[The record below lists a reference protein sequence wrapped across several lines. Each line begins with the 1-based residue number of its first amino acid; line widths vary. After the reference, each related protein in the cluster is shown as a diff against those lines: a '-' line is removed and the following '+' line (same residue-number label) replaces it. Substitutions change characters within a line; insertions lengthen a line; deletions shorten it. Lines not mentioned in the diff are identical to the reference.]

1 MRIPHAIAL
10 QVSLVLLAFA
20 PARAQCPDGSP
31 PPCRS
36 ATPAQA
42 AAPRRVNPPLDD
54 RTWIVVPFD
63 NLAKAPDVDWL
74 RNAAVNLL
82 YLDMSR
88 WTDVRVVDDER
99 VADLL
104 REVPEATAQQLSLN
118 AGLAVARRAGA
129 GKLVMGDVLKVGNR
143 TAITAKIYDVRSGQ
157 RLRSVR
163 EETAVADSVMP
174 IFGRLARRILNV
186 APPRNAN
193 VGALGTQSAE
203 AYQEYVAGLEALNRY
218 DLSTARQR
226 FDQAIRR
233 DSTFALA
240 HYKQSIVLGWEN
252 ATDPN
257 RRTHAE
263 AANRLSAGLPPR
275 ERSLIIGQLQQ
286 TTGDWAKACET
297 YQGLTRADSM
307 DVEAWYGI
315 GECLFHDP
323 TIEAVGGDTTRLRF
337 RADYHGSIR
346 AFERALRLDPTY
358 HLAYQHIIDA
368 LTSERHP
375 NVCHSNNPA
384 ARCTAYGA
392 FLVRLGDSLVASPAS
407 IARDTAKLR
416 QQGELFVQTSSRR
429 RNLELAR
436 AFAEAWV
443 QASPTEP
450 QAHRALARVLVL
462 QGEVEAADAEL
473 AQVRTPGTHQE
484 QLRQWLERMEVEYK
498 LGRGAN
504 AIRVYDSARASTAL
518 LPNATFSFGNAI
530 AGYAPA
536 FGRLVEFDSLLAVNM
551 RSGNA
556 PEFIQRYQRY
566 AVRSAVSGV
575 PHDSLVAAERETFD
589 QSVARGA
596 SFATRSIAGS
606 LMYSLRAPRTQWPAI
621 DTTLRDVRLRPA
633 IALSRGD
640 TAGVRAAAQALDSLA
655 AALASA
661 GVADSGFSVVAAE
674 AYLAVRDTAAALRS
688 TRVAL
693 DRSSASTPY
702 FPQSSPGM
710 ASVYFVPRA
719 MLLRADLAAATG
731 QREEARTWYRRFIDV
746 WSTAVPE
753 FQPLV
758 ERARKALAA
767 LGTSS

>member
-10 QVSLVLLAFA
+10 QVSLVVLAFA
-20 PARAQCPDGSP
+20 RARAQCPDGSP

-36 ATPAQA
+36 AAAAQA

-63 NLAKAPDVDWL
+63 NLAKAADIDWL

-99 VADLL
+99 VADII
-104 REVPEATAQQLSLN
+104 REVPEANAPTLSLN
-118 AGLAVARRAGA
+118 AGMAVARRAGA
-129 GKLVMGDVLKVGNR
+129 GKLVMGDLLKVGNR
-143 TAITAKIYDVRSGQ
+143 TAITVKLYDVKTGQ
-157 RLRSVR
+157 RIRSVR

-174 IFGRLARRILNV
+174 LFGRLARRILNV
-186 APPRNAN
+186 APPQGAN
-193 VGALGTQSAE
+193 VGALGTQSAG

-218 DLSTARQR
+218 DLVIARQR

-233 DSTFALA
+233 DSSFALA
-240 HYKQSIVLGWEN
+240 HYKQSIVLGWES
-252 ATDPN
+252 ATHPD
-257 RRTHAE
+257 RKTHAE
-263 AANRLSAGLPPR
+263 AANRLATGLPPR
-275 ERSLIIGQLQQ
+275 ERALIVGQLQQ
-286 TTGDWAKACET
+286 TTGDWGKACET
-297 YQGLTRADSM
+297 YQALTRADSM
-307 DVEAWYGI
+307 DVEAWYGV

-337 RADYHGSIR
+337 RADYGASIR
-346 AFERALRLDPTY
+346 AFERVLRLDPTY

-375 NVCHSNNPA
+375 NVCHANTPT
-384 ARCTAYGA
+384 ARCTSYQA
-392 FLVRLGDSLVASPAS
+392 FLIRSGDSLVAVPAS
-407 IARDTAKLR
+407 VVRDTAQLR
-416 QQGELFVQTSSRR
+416 LQAVQYVQTSSRR
-429 RNLELAR
+429 RNLDLAR

-450 QAHRALARVLVL
+450 QAHRAFARVLVL
-462 QGEVEAADAEL
+462 QGELEAADVQLSQAK
-473 AQVRTPGTHQE
+473 TPGTVQE
-484 QLRQWLERMEVEYK
+484 QLRNWLERMEIEYK
-498 LGRGAN
+498 LGRGAI
-504 AIRVYDSARASTAL
+504 AIRVYDSARTTPMPIPGTSLA
-518 LPNATFSFGNAI
+518 FGNAI

-536 FGRLVEFDSLLAVNM
+536 FGRLVEFDSLLAANM
-551 RSGNA
+551 RGANA
-556 PEFIQRYQRY
+556 PDFVLRYQRL
-566 AVRSAVSGV
+566 AVRSAISGV
-575 PHDSLVAAERETFD
+575 PHDSLIASERETYE
-589 QSVARGA
+589 QSLARGTV
-596 SFATRSIAGS
+596 FATRSIAGS
-606 LMYSLRAPRTQWPAI
+606 LAYALRAPRAQWPAL
-621 DTTLRDVRLRPA
+621 DTTIREPRLRPA

-640 TAGVRAAAQALDSLA
+640 TAGVRRAAQALDSIA
-655 AALASA
+655 ATLASA

-674 AYLAVRDTAAALRS
+674 AYLALRDTVAALRS

-693 DRSSASTPY
+693 DRSAASTPY

-753 FQPLV
+753 FQPIV